1 MPYQTQIDA
10 FTRAVIDHFG
20 YSPSTWEVV
29 KVADRVWQ
37 IAPPWADRGCGYDRF
52 TTKREAT
59 QALLTQNSWGARQYW
74 ERDAWYRE
82 TSTDPRNRPLK
93 DWEREIIARYIT
105 PPKDA

>member
-1 MPYQTQIDA
+1 MMPYQTEVDA
-10 FTRAVIDHFG
+10 FERAVRDHFG

-29 KVADRVWQ
+29 KVADR
-37 IAPPWADRGCGYDRF
+37 RF

-59 QALLTQNSWGARQYW
+59 QVLFAHKSWGERQYW

-105 PPKDA
+105 PSKDV